1 MKFNSFYSGRH
12 LFKLVHLKNQFWK
25 GFANV
30 YYSQSGEDIIIGNFF
45 QNKNKGFF
53 VDVGAYHP
61 KHYSNTY
68 LLYKN
73 GWRGINI
80 EPNPA
85 SIKLFNKYRKN
96 DINLQTGVLN
106 ENKEADYHIFNHQSC
121 NTFSKDQKETMEK
134 KSFIKIVDK
143 IKINCLPMRDILRRH
158 LPPDTQI
165 DLLNIDV
172 EGLDLEVLQSND
184 WSKFKPKVIIVEGT
198 SFNFDCP
205 NDNPIYSFLK
215 KHSYNLY
222 ASTGLSLVFARG
234 D

>member
-1 MKFNSFYSGRH
+1 MKLNSFYSGKN
-12 LFKLVHLKNQFWK
+12 LFWLVHFKNKFWR
-25 GFANV
+25 GFANA

-61 KHYSNTY
+61 NHYSNTH
-68 LLYKN
+68 LLHKK

-80 EPNPA
+80 DPNPS
-85 SIKLFNKYRKN
+85 SIKLFNKHRKN
-96 DINLQTGVLN
+96 DINLQMGVLN
-106 ENKEADYHIFNHQSC
+106 EGKEADYYIFNHHAC
-121 NTFSKDQKETMEK
+121 NTFSKGQKEKMEK

-143 IKINCLPMRDILRRH
+143 IKINCLPMRDILRRY
-158 LPPDTQI
+158 LPPDIPI
-165 DLLNIDV
+165 DLLNIDA

-184 WSKFKPKVIIVEGT
+184 WSEFKPSVIIVEGT
-198 SFNFDCP
+198 NFNFDCP

-222 ASTGLSLVFARG
+222 AATGLSLIFSRT

>member
-1 MKFNSFYSGRH
+1 M
-12 LFKLVHLKNQFWK
+12 FKLVHLKNQFWK

-106 ENKEADYHIFNHQSC
+106 ENKEAYYHIFNH
-121 NTFSKDQKETMEK
+121 
-134 KSFIKIVDK
+134 
-143 IKINCLPMRDILRRH
+143 
-158 LPPDTQI
+158 
-165 DLLNIDV
+165 
-172 EGLDLEVLQSND
+172 
-184 WSKFKPKVIIVEGT
+184 
-198 SFNFDCP
+198 
-205 NDNPIYSFLK
+205 
-215 KHSYNLY
+215 
-222 ASTGLSLVFARG
+222 
-234 D
+234 